1 MHTKIELGFDESRIL
16 SAEEMT
22 RLKEAKL
29 ADVEFRGEVSAC
41 GGPAAAEPAAAAA
54 SGGAQQDMQVVI
66 VEADE
71 AARIALRRGLRAQAG
86 IEVAS
91 EATNGT
97 TGLVL
102 LDSIVVDVVVVCNP
116 LPDMDLAEFV
126 QRARRQNPCQPVR
139 LLVLS
144 DAPADLP
151 QDSDLALAHC
161 PRRSSMGAL
170 AAAAQALM
178 GRQRVPDAR
187 NAQPQDASP
196 VAEPL
201 AVG

>member
-1 MHTKIELGFDESRIL
+1 MK
-16 SAEEMT
+16 
-22 RLKEAKL
+22 RLKQAKL
-29 ADVEFRGEVSAC
+29 ADVEFRGEASAC
-41 GGPAAAEPAAAAA
+41 GGPTEAAPAATAPPA
-54 SGGAQQDMQVVI
+54 GAQQDLQVVI

-71 AARIALRRGLRAQAG
+71 AARIALRRGLRAQIG

-102 LDSIVVDVVVVCNP
+102 LDSIVVDVVVVSDP
-116 LPDMDLAEFV
+116 LPDMSLAEFV
-126 QRARRQNPCQPVR
+126 QRAQQQNPCQPIR

-151 QDSDLALAHC
+151 QDTDLALAHC

-170 AAAAQALM
+170 AAAARGLM
-178 GRQRVPDAR
+178 PRERDGAA
-187 NAQPQDASP
+187 NPQLPAAAP
-196 VAEPL
+196 VAEPV
-201 AVG
+201 AAG

>member
-16 SAEEMT
+16 SAEEMK
-22 RLKEAKL
+22 RLKQAKL

-41 GGPAAAEPAAAAA
+41 GGPTSAESAAAA
-54 SGGAQQDMQVVI
+54 GGAQQDLQVVI

-71 AARIALRRGLRAQAG
+71 AARIALRRGLRAESG

-102 LDSIVVDVVVVCNP
+102 LDSIVVDVVVVSEP

-126 QRARRQNPCQPVR
+126 QRAQRQNPCQPIR

-144 DAPADLP
+144 DAPARLP
-151 QDSDLALAHC
+151 QDTDLALAHC
-161 PRRSSMGAL
+161 PRHSSMGAV
-170 AAAAQALM
+170 AAAVRALM
-178 GRQRVPDAR
+178 QRQRDSA
-187 NAQPQDASP
+187 AQPQLPEGTPA
-196 VAEPL
+196 AEPL